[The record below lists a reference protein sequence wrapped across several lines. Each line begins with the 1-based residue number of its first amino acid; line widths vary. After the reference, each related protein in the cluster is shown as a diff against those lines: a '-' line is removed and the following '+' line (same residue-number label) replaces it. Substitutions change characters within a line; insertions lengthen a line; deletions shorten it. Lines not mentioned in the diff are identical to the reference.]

1 MQTGSKDYN
10 SVKLV
15 FVKKNCGSEADCLR
29 QILIQEKTDL
39 QNTKNTNTIFI
50 IFKLYHNYVHFR
62 FPDPATHLYRNL
74 YQ

>member
-39 QNTKNTNTIFI
+39 PNAKNTYTIFI
-50 IFKLYHNYVHFR
+50 IFK
-62 FPDPATHLYRNL
+62 
-74 YQ
+74 